1 MYYYGYVV
9 YKVAWAQQVIVK
21 HILEI
26 AELSQSDIDE
36 FLEAIRR
43 KISLSMEICIRDC
56 YNISTKENPKFVV
69 SKRFIRYINNEYIG
83 YLKDYLDARR
93 INIDKKALKKSI
105 KLLNQY
111 SKDQFINFS
120 TGRLTKANVMKL
132 RREI

>member
-1 MYYYGYVV
+1 MYYYGYVI
-9 YKVAWAQQVIVK
+9 YKVAWAQQVMAE

-26 AELSQSDIDE
+26 AELSQSDINE
-36 FLEAIRR
+36 FLEEIRR

-56 YNISTKENPKFVV
+56 YNISTRENPKFVV
-69 SKRFIRYINNEYIG
+69 SKRFIRYINNECIG
-83 YLKDYLDARR
+83 YLKDYLDARH
-93 INIDKKALKKSI
+93 ININKKAWRKYVKFLT
-105 KLLNQY
+105 QY